1 MQSEE
6 QRLVKRLLAG
16 EEAAFNEFFHEYFGR
31 LYRFALARVRNE
43 EDARDIVQETL
54 SRAIRKIATYRG
66 EAALF
71 TWLCQ
76 VCRSRLSEHF
86 STRQRQT
93 QHIMLAEDDPAVAAS
108 LESVQMLDADPA
120 VHWTRNE
127 HSRLVQVALDN
138 LPLRYGKVLNWKYI
152 EGIPVQ
158 MIAER
163 LGVQHAA
170 AQSLLQRAREA
181 FRDVFTTLSNASA
194 GRTETP

>member
-1 MQSEE
+1 MQSED
-6 QRLVKRLLAG
+6 QRLVQRLLAG
-16 EEAAFNEFFHEYFGR
+16 EEAAFNEFFREYFGR

-43 EDARDIVQETL
+43 DDARDIVQETL
-54 SRAIRKIATYRG
+54 SRAVRKIATYRG

-86 STRQRQT
+86 SARQRQT
-93 QHIMLAEDDPAVAAS
+93 QHVMLAEDDPAVAAA
-108 LESVQMLDADPA
+108 LESVQMLDADPEL
-120 VHWTRNE
+120 HWTRNE

-138 LPLRYGKVLNWKYI
+138 LPVRYGKVLHWKYV

-163 LGVQHAA
+163 LGVRHAA

-181 FRDVFTTLSNASA
+181 FRDAFTTLSEASA
-194 GRTETP
+194 GPTERT